1 MPELPEVETIRKQL
15 AGKLI
20 GKKWQE
26 RKIVNVRRR
35 AKLLLIDFSDN
46 SSLVFHL
53 KLTGQLLF
61 NGISGKYTRAVFNF
75 DDGSSLVFND
85 ARKFG
90 WSKHVQSSQEIEKP
104 FGPDA
109 LEITLPDLKAVFVKK
124 KRTKIKTLLMDQK
137 QVAGI
142 GNIYSDEILFAAKV
156 RPDRLAGTITNKE
169 ASKILTSAKV
179 ILKKAIEKRGS
190 SIEYYLDALGRK
202 GDYTFFHKIYHKK
215 QCIKCGSAVA
225 RTKINGRTAHHCPKC
240 QK

>member
-1 MPELPEVETIRKQL
+1 MPELPEVETIKKQL

-20 GKKWQE
+20 GKKWQG
-26 RKIVNVRRR
+26 RTIVNVRRR
-35 AKLLLIDFSDN
+35 AKLLLIDFSDS

-61 NGISGKYTRAVFNF
+61 NGIPGKYTRAVFNF

-90 WSKHVQSSQEIEKP
+90 WSKHVKNSQEIEKS
-104 FGPDA
+104 FGPEA

-124 KRTKIKTLLMDQK
+124 KRTKIKTVLMDQK
-137 QVAGI
+137 QIAGI

-156 RPDRLAGTITNKE
+156 RPDRLAGTINSQE
-169 ASKILTSAKV
+169 ASKILASAKA

-190 SIEYYLDALGRK
+190 SIEYYLDALGQK
-202 GDYTFFHKIYHKK
+202 GDYVSSHKIYHKK
-215 QCIKCGSAVA
+215 QCAKCGGRVE
-225 RTKINGRTAHHCPKC
+225 RLKINGRTAHYCPQC